1 MSIQPLG
8 YSPYPTLTGL
18 SVRSRLLRYGVAV
31 SAVGL
36 STLLGLYLRPYS
48 YTTPFLFFYPAVIL
62 AVWIGGLKPGL
73 LATALASV
81 SANFFFLA
89 PYNAF
94 SKDIA
99 NLLRTFFFGLT
110 FATICWFADLARKHL
125 HSLISVQSEL
135 LDMSFDPIIVRDAE
149 DRIIY
154 WNQGAERLYGWSK
167 DEALGQRP
175 NTLLQTVFPMPL
187 DEVAAE
193 FQKSGRWND
202 EVIHTKRDG
211 SKIVVATQW
220 TLKVESAKQ
229 VAVLEANRDIT
240 ERKRLEQDLIAAKE
254 LAEKTLAQFR
264 ANIDS
269 MSEGMYV
276 VDTDGKRLL
285 TNPAYFHIHGFDPG
299 GSPDAISPLLEH
311 YDLNDKLI
319 PAEDWSVSRALRG
332 EIVVQRQQRVRRIDT
347 GTEVIV
353 MVNATPVRDSSGEV
367 IMAVVTVE
375 DITTMKRAEES
386 LRTSD
391 KLAAVGKMA
400 GTLAHEI
407 NNPLAAIKDLVYLL
421 SQNQKLDQN
430 GREFVQLVDKELDRI
445 QHIVA
450 NTLSFYRDSG
460 LPVRVNLSQVL
471 DSVLTLDA
479 RKIERKQLQVSKR
492 IEANVPVM
500 GFPGELRQVF
510 LNLVTN
516 AIEAT
521 PDRGKLRIHLFPSW
535 QWQKEE
541 VRGVRMVI
549 ADNGPGI
556 SPEHRSKLFRPFFTT
571 KGEQGTGLG
580 LWVSQGIVRKHQG
593 ELRLR
598 TSTRFGRSGT
608 CFSVFLPIELPETKL
623 KETTDAKLAS

>member
-1 MSIQPLG
+1 
-8 YSPYPTLTGL
+8 
-18 SVRSRLLRYGVAV
+18 V
-31 SAVGL
+31 
-36 STLLGLYLRPYS
+36 LGLYLRPYS

-62 AVWIGGLKPGL
+62 AVWIGGFKPGL

-99 NLLRTFFFGLT
+99 NLLRSFFFGLT

-125 HSLISVQSEL
+125 HSLIAVQSEL
-135 LDMSFDPIIVRDAE
+135 LEMSFDPIIVRDAE

-175 NTLLQTVFPMPL
+175 NALLQTVFPKPW

-193 FQKSGRWND
+193 FQKSGRWSG

-229 VAVLEANRDIT
+229 IAVLEANRDIT
-240 ERKRLEQDLIAAKE
+240 ERKRVEQELIAAKE

-276 VDTDGKRLL
+276 VGTDGKRLL
-285 TNPAYFHIHGFDPG
+285 TNPAYFRIHGFDPG
-299 GSPDAISPLLEH
+299 CSPDDISPLLER

-332 EIVVQRQQRVRRIDT
+332 EAVVQRQQRVRRIDT

-353 MVNATPVRDSSGEV
+353 MVNATPVRDSSGAV

-375 DITTMKRAEES
+375 DITTMKQAEES

-407 NNPLAAIKDLVYLL
+407 NNPLAAIKDLVYIL

-471 DSVLTLDA
+471 DSVLALDA

-492 IEANVPVM
+492 IEANVPIM

-521 PDRGKLRIHLFPSW
+521 PNRGKLRIHIFPSR

-541 VRGVRMVI
+541 VRGVRVVI

-580 LWVSQGIVRKHQG
+580 LWVSQEIVRKHQG

-598 TSTRFGRSGT
+598 SSTRLGRSGT
-608 CFSVFLPIELPETKL
+608 CFSVFLPMELPEAKR

>member
-299 GSPDAISPLLEH
+299 GSPDAISPLLER

-375 DITTMKRAEES
+375 DITTMKQAEES

-521 PDRGKLRIHLFPSW
+521 PNRGKLRIHIFPSR

-541 VRGVRMVI
+541 VRGVRVVI

-580 LWVSQGIVRKHQG
+580 LWVSQEIVRKHQG

-598 TSTRFGRSGT
+598 SSTRLGRSGT
-608 CFSVFLPIELPETKL
+608 CFSVFLPMELPEAKRE
-623 KETTDAKLAS
+623 ETTDAKLAS